1 MSDVDALRGAT
12 GDRVFH
18 LSRHVGPRG
27 MTRRSFSRNLN
38 YPCKPWTIE
47 AIAGRRCTLLVSG
60 VKVSGVVNDT

>member
-1 MSDVDALRGAT
+1 VEALRGAT

-18 LSRHVGPRG
+18 LGRHVGPRG
-27 MTRRSFSRNLN
+27 MTRRSLRGSLD